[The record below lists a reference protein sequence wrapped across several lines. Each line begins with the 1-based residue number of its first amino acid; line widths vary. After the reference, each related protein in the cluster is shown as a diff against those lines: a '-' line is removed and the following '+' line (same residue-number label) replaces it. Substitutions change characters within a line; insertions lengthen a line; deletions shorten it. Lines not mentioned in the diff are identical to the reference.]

1 MMKLSVTKE
10 DMVSGL
16 QSVQSVV
23 STRPNRPILSN
34 ILLKA
39 HGETLQL
46 TGSDLDVSVICEV
59 PAKIETPGDITLP
72 AKKLFGIT
80 RELPSGDIEIN
91 ILDENVCTIQCG
103 NSFFKLNGISALDYP
118 EPQSLENATGFDLD
132 QEVYRGM
139 VKKTQ
144 YAISSDES
152 RYVLNG
158 IFHSI
163 KEGKL
168 TMVATDGRRM
178 AMVDQEISGMEQ
190 IEMDAIV
197 PTKAINELSRLL
209 GSEGQARVGLSE
221 THIEFSLSGENNFA
235 TRILAKL
242 VDGKY
247 PNYRQVI
254 PKQVKHRIS
263 IMREEFM
270 QSLRRAELMTSDK
283 SNSVKMTFASNLLTI
298 TANSPDVGEVRESLA
313 VKFEEEEITV
323 AFNPSFLIDPLKIV
337 EDDEVYFE
345 LLDQLSPGV
354 LKINGP
360 FLYVIMPM
368 RVN

>member
-1 MMKLSVTKE
+1 MNLAVAKE

-16 QSVQSVV
+16 QAVQSVV
-23 STRPNRPILSN
+23 SNRPNRPILSN

-39 HGETLQL
+39 DGERLEL
-46 TGSDLDVSVICEV
+46 TGSDLEVSVVCEI
-59 PAKIETPGDITLP
+59 PAKIENGGEITLP

-80 RELPSGDIEIN
+80 KELPAGEIS
-91 ILDENVCTIQCG
+91 ISISDQDQCSIQCG
-103 NSFFKLNGISALDYP
+103 NSFFKLKGIPSIEYPVPQCPEDVKNFVLEQEDYK
-118 EPQSLENATGFDLD
+118 D
-132 QEVYRGM
+132 M

-152 RYVLNG
+152 RHILNG
-158 IFHSI
+158 IFHSV

-178 AMVDQEISGMEQ
+178 AMVDKELKDSDEVDV
-190 IEMDAIV
+190 DAVV
-197 PTKAINELSRLL
+197 PTKAILELGRLL
-209 GSEGQARVGLSE
+209 GNSGQVQISFSE
-221 THIEFSLSGENNFA
+221 THVQYSLSGESVNP
-235 TRILAKL
+235 TKILAKL

-283 SNSVKMTFASNLLTI
+283 SNSVKMTFASNSLTI
-298 TANSPDVGEVRESLA
+298 TANAPEVGEVRESLA
-313 VKFEEEEITV
+313 VKFDEEEISV

>member
-1 MMKLSVTKE
+1 MKLAVAKE

-16 QSVQSVV
+16 QAVQSVV
-23 STRPNRPILSN
+23 SSRPNRPILSN

-39 HGETLQL
+39 EGDKLEL
-46 TGSDLDVSVICEV
+46 TGSDLEVSVICEI
-59 PAKIETPGDITLP
+59 PAKIEEGGEITLP

-80 RELPSGDIEIN
+80 RELPTGEISLSVSGES
-91 ILDENVCTIQCG
+91 ECSIQCG
-103 NSFFKLNGISALDYP
+103 NSFFKLKGIPSIEYP
-118 EPQSLENATGFDLD
+118 VPQPLENSVQLTLG
-132 QEVYRGM
+132 QEVYRDM
-139 VKKTQ
+139 VRKTQ
-144 YAISSDES
+144 YAISTDES
-152 RYVLNG
+152 RHVLNG

-178 AMVDQEISGMEQ
+178 AMVDMELEDSAKLD
-190 IEMDAIV
+190 IDAV
-197 PTKAINELSRLL
+197 VQTKAINELGRLL
-209 GSEGQARVGLSE
+209 GTEGEVEIELSE
-221 THIEFSLSGENNFA
+221 SHVQYQLRGESSNP
-235 TRILAKL
+235 TRIIAKL

-254 PKQVKHRIS
+254 PKQVKHRIA
-263 IMREEFM
+263 IDREEFM

-283 SNSVKMTFASNLLTI
+283 SNSVKMTFKSNLLTI

-313 VKFEEEEITV
+313 VKYDDDEISV

-337 EDDEVYFE
+337 EDDEVFFE